1 MVYDISKYS
10 RAHKISKVVMD
21 ELFYELLPLLS
32 NKETSWG
39 LTGPHLPFLTSA
51 RSLPHDGLQAWGGSV
66 DAAQKL
72 TYFSG

>member
-10 RAHKISKVVMD
+10 RAHKINKVVMD

-39 LTGPHLPFLTSA
+39 LTGPHQPFLTSA
-51 RSLPHDGLQAWGGSV
+51 R
-66 DAAQKL
+66 
-72 TYFSG
+72 